1 MWKQIVDV
9 NLLALCIITREAVK
23 LMRGEGY
30 IFHIGTVNGSLNLGP
45 NMGINHL
52 CAATKCGVKM
62 LAENL
67 RMELSRAKSNIK
79 VTVSKTWKLL

>member
-1 MWKQIVDV
+1 
-9 NLLALCIITREAVK
+9 
-23 LMRGEGY
+23 MRGEGY

-79 VTVSKTWKLL
+79 VTVSKIQELLVPKLKGTLFKMDERVESS